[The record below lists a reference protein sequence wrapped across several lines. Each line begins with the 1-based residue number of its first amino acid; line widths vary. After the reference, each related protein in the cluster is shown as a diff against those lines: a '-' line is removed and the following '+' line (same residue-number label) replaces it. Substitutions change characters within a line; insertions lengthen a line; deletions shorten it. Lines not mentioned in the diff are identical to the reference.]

1 MKDWAT
7 LLGEKCTY
15 LVKKKGENVKFDVKF

>member
-7 LLGEKCTY
+7 LLGEI
-15 LVKKKGENVKFDVKF
+15 VHI

>member
-7 LLGEKCTY
+7 LLG
-15 LVKKKGENVKFDVKF
+15 GNVKLELTFEI